1 MIPETVA
8 EFGGYTTTIVGEPAG
23 ARVAMI
29 LVHGTAM
36 TPADLAPFAHSMAL
50 PGPTYLPLG
59 PIDSELVPGVPQG
72 RAWWPTD
79 AAERLACL
87 AQGARDLADT
97 HPVGLEAAR
106 ARFDGLLD
114 AVLATGVPTI
124 VVGFSAGGMLAFDA
138 LVHRARPIA
147 ALALLSSCRIGAA
160 AHAALLPQRPLA
172 GVPTLISHGDADD
185 DLAFFAGEALRDAA
199 IAAGADVTWLPFAGG
214 HQVPLVVWRRLRKLA
229 LAIARP

>member
-1 MIPETVA
+1 MIPEAVI
-8 EFGGYTTTIVGEPAG
+8 EFGGYTTTVVGERAA

-87 AQGARDLADT
+87 AGGPRDLAAE
-97 HPVGLEAAR
+97 HPVGLETAR
-106 ARFDGLLD
+106 ARFEGLLD
-114 AVLATGVPTI
+114 AVIAEGAPTI

-138 LVHRARPIA
+138 LVQRARPIA
-147 ALALLSSCRIGAA
+147 ALGLLSSCRIGAA
-160 AHAALLPQRPLA
+160 DHPTLLAARPLA
-172 GVPTLISHGDADD
+172 GVPALISHGETDD
-185 DLAFFAGEALRDAA
+185 DLAFTAGLALRDAA